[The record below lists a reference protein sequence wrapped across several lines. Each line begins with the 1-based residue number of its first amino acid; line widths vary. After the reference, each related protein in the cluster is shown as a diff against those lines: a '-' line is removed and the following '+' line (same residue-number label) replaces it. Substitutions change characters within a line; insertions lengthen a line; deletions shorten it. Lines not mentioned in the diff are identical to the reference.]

1 MRTKILAALAF
12 SLVACSAFAAPQS
25 HGRGGGG
32 GMNRDTHGDAASAA
46 AASARAEDT
55 RVGPAVSDVAQSKAK
70 GKGVTDAQH
79 GNKAHTKSHGK
90 H

>member
-1 MRTKILAALAF
+1 MRTKILVALVFGLAAT
-12 SLVACSAFAAPQS
+12 SAFAAPQS

-32 GMNRDTHGDAASAA
+32 MNRDTHGDTVSAA
-46 AASARAEDT
+46 AAQARAGDT

-70 GKGVTDAQH
+70 GKGVTGATH
-79 GNKAHTKSHGK
+79 GNKGHAKSHGK